1 MKNSAILAFIV
12 EDVPGYNIAELNN
25 WDLLN
30 VPNPGVPF
38 SNTFF
43 SKPLNVWKFMY
54 GEDKYS

>member
-54 GEDKYS
+54 